1 MPILT
6 HPLSPI
12 WRSGGVPFR
21 RSTVGKSSS
30 LQRRRA
36 STSCTRSFWV
46 GRHPCQVV
54 REGTRGLE
62 VQPGGPVRAGIELGV
77 VLPGPALK
85 EGTID
90 DQLGGGV
97 QVLHRRHAAFQ
108 AGGDKR
114 PVGGVIR
121 KAVLGDAVELSEQ
134 FLEQAMLRADQRQ
147 THTGSA
153 PGSRT
158 PATGDLDIDRPA
170 QIRKL
175 TANYSRTSIH
185 EGGLFSE

>member
-36 STSCTRSFWV
+36 STSYTRSFWV
-46 GRHPCQVV
+46 GRHPCQVF

-85 EGTID
+85 EGAID

-97 QVLHRRHAAFQ
+97 QVLHRRRAAFQ

-114 PVGGVIR
+114 PVGGVSR
-121 KAVLGDAVELSEQ
+121 KAVLGDAVKLSEQ
-134 FLEQAMLRADQRQ
+134 FLEQAMPRAGQRQ
-147 THTGSA
+147 AHRLSPRILNTSDW
-153 PGSRT
+153 GSRH
-158 PATGDLDIDRPA
+158 RPPYTNP
-170 QIRKL
+170 Q
-175 TANYSRTSIH
+175 TH
-185 EGGLFSE
+185 CELFSRFNT